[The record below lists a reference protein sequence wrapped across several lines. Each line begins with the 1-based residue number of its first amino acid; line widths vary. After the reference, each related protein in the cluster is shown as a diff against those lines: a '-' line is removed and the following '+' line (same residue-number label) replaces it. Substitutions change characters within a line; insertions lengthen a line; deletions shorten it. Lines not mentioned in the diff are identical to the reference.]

1 RRGVMADVSRAVAW
15 ACSNTGSCVAPPAP
29 LVAIG
34 DPDMAGVALHPA
46 IEAQKD
52 LVPIPDIDASV
63 LPVLRET
70 PLTAPVELSD
80 RVDRRDYV
88 VSETP
93 RVVVRVHR
101 PKEVAGAL
109 PCVYSIH
116 GGGYILGNYEMD
128 DAKFDVWCQ
137 KFGLVGVSV
146 ENRLAPETPYPGPL
160 EACYARLQWTYDHAL
175 EIGVDR
181 NQIGITGVSAGGGLC
196 AGLALLAR
204 DRGDVPVHFQLLDC
218 PMLDDRQETASSQLE
233 ELVVWSKASNA
244 FGWRSYLGSLYGT
257 GDIPA
262 YGAAARAADLAGLPE
277 AYVCVGGADGF
288 RDEDITYAMRLYG
301 AGVPTELHVY
311 PGAPHGVAL
320 WAETELAQRY
330 LRDQQD
336 WLGRQLSRLAG

>member
-244 FGWRSYLGSLYGT
+244 FGWRSYLGPCT
-257 GDIPA
+257 APA
-262 YGAAARAADLAGLPE
+262 TSQRMEPRPEPRILPACPRRTCVSVGPTASVTRTSPTPCACTARASRQSSMSTPARPMASPCGPRPSWPSVTS
-277 AYVCVGGADGF
+277 ATSRIG
-288 RDEDITYAMRLYG
+288 
-301 AGVPTELHVY
+301 
-311 PGAPHGVAL
+311 
-320 WAETELAQRY
+320 WAANCR
-330 LRDQQD
+330 
-336 WLGRQLSRLAG
+336 A